1 MQQFFL
7 IIDSSYLGVNGF
19 VRSRSY
25 TLRLHIPNDPGHFS
39 EWQTT
44 RPPNSREWSTIL
56 QADLMEDMRTKPSWW
71 QWWLLLKGFERLQR
85 ICFVW
90 EPQQYLASVF
100 LQHRACTPDERLP
113 IPRSSATAARASF
126 EDNLAPNIPE
136 GGCEGVAPRSSNVK
150 SICEGFYG
158 MNDDWRIWA
167 HKNSLSGELRSDR
180 ENKGAHSS
188 RASNPLNA
196 LRLSQRLRYKH
207 SLLSYPPL
215 LTAKA
220 LIHHSFV
227 CMIR

>member
-71 QWWLLLKGFERLQR
+71 QWWLFLKGFERLQQ
-85 ICFVW
+85 ICFIW

-100 LQHRACTPDERLP
+100 LQHRACTPDETSYTQVLCNSCAR
-113 IPRSSATAARASF
+113 IVRRQFGAKYSAWFRNSA
-126 EDNLAPNIPE
+126 DIPE
-136 GGCEGVAPRSSNVK
+136 GGCERVAPRSSNVR

-158 MNDDWRIWA
+158 MNDDWRIWT
-167 HKNSLSGELRSDR
+167 HKNSLSGELRQW
-180 ENKGAHSS
+180 
-188 RASNPLNA
+188 
-196 LRLSQRLRYKH
+196 QRK
-207 SLLSYPPL
+207 
-215 LTAKA
+215 
-220 LIHHSFV
+220 
-227 CMIR
+227 

>member
-25 TLRLHIPNDPGHFS
+25 TLWLHIPNDPGHFS

-71 QWWLLLKGFERLQR
+71 QWWLFLKGFERLQR

-90 EPQQYLASVF
+90 EPQQYLASMF

-126 EDNLAPNIPE
+126 EDNLAPNI
-136 GGCEGVAPRSSNVK
+136 APDFRRYSRRWLRRGRSTLLQRK
-150 SICEGFYG
+150 KYLWGFLWYERRLTH
-158 MNDDWRIWA
+158 M
-167 HKNSLSGELRSDR
+167 
-180 ENKGAHSS
+180 SS
-188 RASNPLNA
+188 
-196 LRLSQRLRYKH
+196 
-207 SLLSYPPL
+207 
-215 LTAKA
+215 
-220 LIHHSFV
+220 
-227 CMIR
+227 